1 MSKKDNN
8 ITYQKG
14 KLFPNL
20 DFQNLNKEIETV
32 ADKNYKPPPL
42 KKPIQQKY
50 TMNPSLI
57 KEIKEIKDLNQNQT
71 QQTNQNPTQQPQ
83 NKKMALK
90 SNLIVYTRVEH

>member
-32 ADKNYKPPPL
+32 ADKNYKPPAL

-50 TMNPSLI
+50 TMNPSLV
-57 KEIKEIKDLNQNQT
+57 KEFKDLNQNQIQQNNQKPT
-71 QQTNQNPTQQPQ
+71 QQTQKTNPP
-83 NKKMALK
+83 LK
-90 SNLIVYTRVEH
+90 SILIFYTRIEHQYS

>member
-1 MSKKDNN
+1 MSKKDTN

-32 ADKNYKPPPL
+32 ADKNFKPPVN

-50 TMNPSLI
+50 TLNPALV
-57 KEIKEIKDLNQNQT
+57 KEIIQNQA
-71 QQTNQNPTQQPQ
+71 QQSKQTI
-83 NKKMALK
+83 K
-90 SNLIVYTRVEH
+90 SI

>member
-32 ADKNYKPPPL
+32 ADKNFKPPAA
-42 KKPIQQKY
+42 KKGIQQKY
-50 TMNPSLI
+50 TMSSNQV
-57 KEIKEIKDLNQNQT
+57 KEMKDLNMNQQGNQNQQT
-71 QQTNQNPTQQPQ
+71 QKNTTVI
-83 NKKMALK
+83 K
-90 SNLIVYTRVEH
+90 SSFIVYI